1 VCLVVSLG
9 RLPAQQRAITIAS
22 CFRSLQTVSQVAN
35 MHSAGGRR
43 GQMEGRWT
51 PTVNE
56 LSNHADF
63 HAARFDLPVYGVR
76 ANTND
81 AHGLLLDYISRNTF
95 ISALTS
101 TPRRRLSVKSI
112 SSSIQSSPTSL
123 GRQGGLSS
131 QLQINVRFFT
141 ENV

>member
-1 VCLVVSLG
+1 MSGCKPGKAANSTNSDHHSVLFQVMRAL
-9 RLPAQQRAITIAS
+9 QR
-22 CFRSLQTVSQVAN
+22 VSQVAN

-43 GQMEGRWT
+43 GQMERAWT

-81 AHGLLLDYISRNTF
+81 SHCLLPEYISRNTF

-101 TPRRRLSVKSI
+101 TPRRRLPVKSI
-112 SSSIQSSPTSL
+112 SSSIHQS
-123 GRQGGLSS
+123 
-131 QLQINVRFFT
+131 N
-141 ENV
+141 

>member
-1 VCLVVSLG
+1 
-9 RLPAQQRAITIAS
+9 
-22 CFRSLQTVSQVAN
+22 

-101 TPRRRLSVKSI
+101 TPRRRLSVKKYLFFYTV
-112 SSSIQSSPTSL
+112 QSNKPWKAVEASVLTCK
-123 GRQGGLSS
+123 
-131 QLQINVRFFT
+131 
-141 ENV
+141 